1 MLPTGQPGIVL
12 VKNNT
17 KKVTMKNI
25 KLYSTVIAL
34 VLSWMAS
41 AQSNN
46 DSMKKAIEKAKS
58 DLLEII
64 EVSGKDFDFGIS
76 AEQLRSSQAQ
86 STIVCQNADFD
97 KLVTMVV
104 DSLNNSINPILSKSE
119 RMLVPFVN
127 QNKVVATI
135 MLVANEKGEIT
146 AGELLNQ
153 QYVAELNALPAEI
166 KQKGFAGLSLITV
179 PNLRATIYYVDGNMY
194 TSYNGRS
201 LRQPQD
207 PTMFLQSLVVD
218 AKRIQEQ
225 YGSLLKERK
234 LLD

>member
-76 AEQLRSSQAQ
+76 AEQWWL
-86 STIVCQNADFD
+86 IV
-97 KLVTMVV
+97 
-104 DSLNNSINPILSKSE
+104 
-119 RMLVPFVN
+119 
-127 QNKVVATI
+127 
-135 MLVANEKGEIT
+135 
-146 AGELLNQ
+146 
-153 QYVAELNALPAEI
+153 
-166 KQKGFAGLSLITV
+166 
-179 PNLRATIYYVDGNMY
+179 
-194 TSYNGRS
+194 
-201 LRQPQD
+201 
-207 PTMFLQSLVVD
+207 
-218 AKRIQEQ
+218 
-225 YGSLLKERK
+225 
-234 LLD
+234 